1 MYRLSN
7 PVRNYA
13 WGSPVHIPRLRGLAV
28 GGEPVAEM
36 WLGSHVGA
44 PSRVDSGQGLDEVI
58 KDSPFDCL
66 GPRVVD
72 SFGARLPFMMKL
84 LAAAEPLSLQVHPSS
99 ERARIRFA
107 QQTVEGVA
115 LTARERSYQDE
126 SHKPELIFALTR
138 FEGMAGFRDVKKS
151 AAILRLLGG
160 QWLDEIADELEQS
173 KTAFQSLRRVVTEML
188 ALSGSD
194 LAEKLESVRQLAAQA
209 KSRLHRPPSRRRPT
223 VVDRASVERESV
235 RVFDQTLSLIDRYP
249 KDPGVL
255 VTLLLNHVVL
265 APGEAM
271 YIPAGVIHAYTA
283 GFGVEVMAS
292 SDNVVRAGLTS
303 KYVDIPELLQVTDFT
318 PTPPPLW
325 QETKLRGVDG
335 VQLSPPVQEFQ
346 LVVVTTG
353 ERAFTDDQG
362 GPKIVLCLEG
372 AVSLV
377 AMTSRAELAPGD
389 SVFVTDADGPICV
402 QGAGKVALARVPC

>member
-1 MYRLSN
+1 MRS
-7 PVRNYA
+7 
-13 WGSPVHIPRLRGLAV
+13 
-28 GGEPVAEM
+28 
-36 WLGSHVGA
+36 
-44 PSRVDSGQGLDEVI
+44 SRIRHSA
-58 KDSPFDCL
+58 CL

-173 KTAFQSLRRVVTEML
+173 NTPFQSLRRVVTEML

-292 SDNVVRAGLTS
+292 SDNVVARRTHIKARRHPRIASGCGLHTYPAAFVAGNE
-303 KYVDIPELLQVTDFT
+303 IA
-318 PTPPPLW
+318 
-325 QETKLRGVDG
+325 
-335 VQLSPPVQEFQ
+335 PVSTVFNCP
-346 LVVVTTG
+346 
-353 ERAFTDDQG
+353 R
-362 GPKIVLCLEG
+362 LCR
-372 AVSLV
+372 SF
-377 AMTSRAELAPGD
+377 SW
-389 SVFVTDADGPICV
+389 
-402 QGAGKVALARVPC
+402 